1 MLTYFIT
8 PNYSVAFI
16 PKVGCSTLA
25 RCVIKSFQS
34 HEEHLIINGA
44 YPEGKGPDTTMWQ
57 GFAKKERN
65 PSRPTLALIREPVS
79 RFLSAMSQLGLT
91 DVDAALDSLNNGTPI
106 EKQTLRNTRTIVLN
120 KNSHFIPQ
128 IQWVHPDTKL
138 YKFPEHLNEAATE
151 IGFSLPL
158 PVINA
163 AVRPKPTLT
172 QTQTEAVEQYY
183 SEDIALFNSITVAGI
198 VTGIV
203 STDYTPPIQ
212 E

>member
-1 MLTYFIT
+1 M
-8 PNYSVAFI
+8 
-16 PKVGCSTLA
+16 
-25 RCVIKSFQS
+25 
-34 HEEHLIINGA
+34 
-44 YPEGKGPDTTMWQ
+44 
-57 GFAKKERN
+57 
-65 PSRPTLALIREPVS
+65 
-79 RFLSAMSQLGLT
+79 
-91 DVDAALDSLNNGTPI
+91 
-106 EKQTLRNTRTIVLN
+106 
-120 KNSHFIPQ
+120 
-128 IQWVHPDTKL
+128 

-158 PVINA
+158 PVVNA

-172 QTQTEAVEQYY
+172 QAQTEAVEQYY

>member
-1 MLTYFIT
+1 MMYFIT
-8 PNYSVAFI
+8 PNYSVALI
-16 PKVGCSTLA
+16 PKSGCSTLS
-25 RCVIKSFQS
+25 RCVIKSFQPQQ
-34 HEEHLIINGA
+34 ETLIQYAA
-44 YPEGKGPDTTMWQ
+44 YPEGKGPDTTMWHSY
-57 GFAKKERN
+57 AKKEKL
-65 PSRPTLALIREPVS
+65 PTKPTLAMIREPVS
-79 RFLSAMSQLGLT
+79 RFVSAMAQVGLS
-91 DVDAALDSLNNGTPI
+91 DVDAALDSLVNGT
-106 EKQTLRNTRTIVLN
+106 EVQGRRRMLRLN
-120 KNSHFIPQ
+120 RNEHFTPQ
-128 IQWVHPDTKL
+128 IRWVHPDTKL